1 MWLNYM
7 KIFANDIIK
16 YQYLIDKIEDI
27 MWILDLKIN
36 TVYVSP
42 SIEKNLGFTPEER
55 IQQHPRDQMTRDSYK
70 RTVSLLFEELKRE
83 QGNSVDPNRTTKIE
97 VEYIHKNGSTIWF
110 ENLIS
115 GIRDE
120 NGTLLAILGV
130 SRNISERKKGEI
142 ELRNSEARYR
152 DAYGQA
158 EFYKDLLAHDI
169 ANVLTNIVSSAQLIE
184 MWMNDSTM
192 SDKCERMIEI
202 IKEQVQRGNL
212 LISNVI
218 KFSTLEDK
226 KESIQV
232 INVIKILESAINH
245 MISRFKVK
253 NINIEKEY
261 SHDELKIKGGNF
273 LIDAF
278 ENILINGVL
287 HNKNKKINLKIKI
300 SKIQK
305 KGIKLVK
312 FEFVD
317 NGIGINDERKELIFK
332 RGDEKG
338 KSTKGMGIGLSLVKK
353 ILDNYG
359 GQIWVEN
366 RVEGDY
372 KQGSNFIILLKE
384 G

>member
-1 MWLNYM
+1 M
-7 KIFANDIIK
+7 KIFANDIER
-16 YQYLIDKIEDI
+16 YQYLIDKLEDI

-36 TVYVSP
+36 TIYVSP

-55 IQQHPRDQMTRDSYK
+55 IQQHPRDQITRDSYK
-70 RTVSLLFEELKRE
+70 RAIAFLFGELKRE
-83 QGNSVDPNRTTKIE
+83 QENGVDPNRIAKIE
-97 VEYIHKNGSTIWF
+97 LEYIHKNGSKIWF

-120 NGTLLAILGV
+120 NGTLMAILGV

-152 DAYGQA
+152 DAYSQA

-169 ANVLTNIVSSAQLIE
+169 ANVLSNIVISAQLIE
-184 MWMNDSTM
+184 MWMYDSTM
-192 SDKCERMIEI
+192 SEKCERMIKI
-202 IKEQVQRGNL
+202 IKEQVQRGSS

-218 KFSTLEDK
+218 KLSTLKDE
-226 KESIQV
+226 KESIQI
-232 INVIKILESAINH
+232 INVIKILESIINH

-261 SHDELKIKGGNF
+261 SYDELKIEGGNF
-273 LIDAF
+273 IIDAF
-278 ENILINGVL
+278 ENILINGAL

-305 KGIKLVK
+305 NGIKFVK
-312 FEFVD
+312 FEFGD
-317 NGIGINDERKELIFK
+317 NGIGIKDERKELIFK
-332 RGDEKG
+332 RDFEKG

-353 ILDNYG
+353 IIDSYG

-366 RVEGDY
+366 CVEGDY
-372 KQGSNFIILLKE
+372 KQGSNFIVLLKE

>member
-1 MWLNYM
+1 M
-7 KIFANDIIK
+7 KIFANDIER
-16 YQYLIDKIEDI
+16 YQFLIDKLEDI
-27 MWILDLKIN
+27 MWILDLKLN
-36 TVYVSP
+36 TIYVSP
-42 SIEKNLGFTPEER
+42 SIEKNLGFTQEER
-55 IQQHPRDQMTRDSYK
+55 IQQHPRDQMTRDSNK
-70 RTVSLLFEELKRE
+70 RAGALLIGELKRE
-83 QGNSVDPNRTTKIE
+83 QENGVDPNRITKIE
-97 VEYIHKNGSTIWF
+97 LEYFHKNGSTIWF

-120 NGTLLAILGV
+120 NGTLMAILGV

-152 DAYGQA
+152 DAYSQA

-169 ANVLTNIVSSAQLIE
+169 ANVLSNIVSSAQLIE
-184 MWMNDSTM
+184 MWMYDSTM
-192 SDKCERMIEI
+192 SEKCERMIKI
-202 IKEQVQRGNL
+202 IKEQVQRGSS

-218 KFSTLEDK
+218 KLSTLKDE
-226 KESIQV
+226 KESIQI
-232 INVIKILESAINH
+232 INVIKILESIINH

-261 SHDELKIKGGNF
+261 SYDELKIEGGNF
-273 LIDAF
+273 IIDAF
-278 ENILINGVL
+278 ENILLNGAL

-305 KGIKLVK
+305 NGIKFVK
-312 FEFVD
+312 FEFGD
-317 NGIGINDERKELIFK
+317 NGIGIKDERKELIFK
-332 RGDEKG
+332 RDFEKG

-353 ILDNYG
+353 IIDSYG

-366 RVEGDY
+366 CVEGDY
-372 KQGSNFIILLKE
+372 KQGSNFIVLLKE